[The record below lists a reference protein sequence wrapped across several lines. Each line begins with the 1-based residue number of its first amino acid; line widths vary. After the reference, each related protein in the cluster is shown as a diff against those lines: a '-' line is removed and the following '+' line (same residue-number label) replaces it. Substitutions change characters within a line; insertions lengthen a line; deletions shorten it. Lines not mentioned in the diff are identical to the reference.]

1 MDYGLSRR
9 RALVTGAS
17 RGIGRAIARVLARE
31 GARVAL
37 VARSEERLEEAR
49 AEIVDAGGE
58 AHVCAVDLED
68 LDAAQ
73 AVSARVA
80 EAFGGH
86 PETVVLS
93 HAFMTPLSKVH
104 QVDLE
109 VARRVFDVDIRSSLA
124 LLKGATPEMM
134 GGRFGRI
141 VVVGSALGQM
151 GQPKSPI
158 NSIAKAALEG
168 MVKNLALDLGRFG
181 ITANLVA
188 PGFVDNERLAERHP
202 DRAELEAL
210 GRAASTRRVATVDDV
225 AELVAFLASDAA
237 RQITGAVIPVD
248 GGLHLGHLL

>member
-1 MDYGLSRR
+1 MDYRLSGR

-17 RGIGRAIARVLARE
+17 RGIGRAIACVLARE
-31 GARVAL
+31 GARVVV
-37 VARSEERLEEAR
+37 VARDEMRLEETRAR
-49 AEIVDAGGE
+49 IASAGGE
-58 AHVCAVDLED
+58 GHVCAADLED

-73 AVSARVA
+73 AVPARVA
-80 EAFGGH
+80 EALGAY
-86 PETVVLS
+86 PEVVVLS
-93 HAFMTPLSKVH
+93 HAFMTPLSKIH
-104 QVDLE
+104 QVNLE
-109 VARRVFDVDIRSSLA
+109 VARRVFDVDVRSSLA

-134 GGRFGRI
+134 GARFGRI
-141 VVVGSALGQM
+141 VVVGSALGRM

-210 GRAASTRRVATVDDV
+210 GRAASTRRVASVDDV
-225 AELVAFLASDAA
+225 AELVAFLASEAA
-237 RQITGAVIPVD
+237 RQITGAVVPVD